1 MDGGRVFDPM
11 TEHGGARKLMSANPF
26 WIDSR
31 LDAQRPVARASSLP
45 SPVAE
50 TFVGAVAT
58 RADVRQRSFSIP
70 SWVVFSMIM
79 LATFAVCVTVTMRTH
94 AARGAAEQRFEQMT
108 TEVQGIRETNDA
120 LRRDVELLHKD
131 PRTREAAARTRLNMV
146 RANEVVVPLN

>member
-1 MDGGRVFDPM
+1 M
-11 TEHGGARKLMSANPF
+11 AANPL

-31 LDAQRPVARASSLP
+31 LNAQRPAARATSLP
-45 SPVAE
+45 SSAAE
-50 TFVGAVAT
+50 TFVSAVGT
-58 RADVRQRSFSIP
+58 RTDARRREFSIP

-108 TEVQGIRETNDA
+108 TEVQGIRQKSEA
-120 LRRDVELLHKD
+120 LRRDVERLRSD

-146 RANEVVVPLN
+146 RANEVVVPLD